1 MKPLKL
7 EIEGFQSFKE
17 RQCINFEKL
26 CEYGI
31 FGIFG
36 ETGSGK
42 STILDAIILA
52 LYGEIPKEQDLGKD
66 DEGLKNFLNNS
77 SEKMEVYFKFS
88 LGEDIFEITRR
99 YYLGKTKGVDTL
111 KPKDIIM
118 KKNGD
123 IIADKDKILKEK
135 LNDEFGLSVKDF
147 IRTVVLPQGKFSEF
161 LKLRREAKREML
173 ENIFN
178 MEEYGKKLKDK
189 ANQVRKNLD
198 FEREKLENQKESI
211 DPITKEE
218 ILSLENNLSSNT
230 ELLNNLSLEKI
241 KFDEYYSQMDSLRT
255 TIIKSNELNS
265 KKEKLESLKSDIELK
280 EKLLEKN
287 TQAEEIKESIL
298 EKDAIQTKL
307 SLNKIE
313 IDKLSKEKTLSLIEV
328 DKLNSR
334 LNSFDERKILLENEK
349 ENIDFNKI
357 EYNNLLKVCSE
368 KKILIEK
375 EKLLEKSEK
384 EILSLKEKLNN
395 LNENLTSLTNNIFD
409 IENQIKEIPK
419 FDENIL
425 ENLNN
430 SNLGL
435 KEVIKKYN
443 ENLKKEE
450 VINKKLDKLKSD
462 KILLNNSKNE
472 VLEKIN
478 ILENEKI
485 NNLASQLAKTLEDGK
500 PCPVCGS
507 IHHIKLDFKEENFE
521 EIKNNLEKLS
531 KEKENIIKE
540 EGEISGKITT
550 LLNEKDHLK
559 VIYDNEILNNE
570 NIRTLENK
578 SSLLEKEYK
587 LEKEKINNSKIKL
600 TELESEKARLLTS
613 KEFIEKDIKSTN
625 KFLENEI
632 INKDEILSNISNL
645 KEEIIN
651 INLQYINISLKDLEL
666 RKNTLYQNQN
676 ILEEIESEIK
686 TLINEKERLS
696 NEKDDT
702 AKKINEIENNE
713 IKFTTENKYLESS
726 FELILKNLK
735 INLEKYNFS
744 DENQVKKYYLTEENK
759 NSLNFEISDYYK
771 NLNTVTTLLE
781 EVTKTIDNRT
791 LSEEEWNE
799 IKNKKVKI
807 DNDITDLKINISKE
821 NFELEKKKKD
831 LENIEILNKDLNN
844 ITKKLKVAEDLYLKL
859 RSGDFVS
866 FLANKKLKNIIAM
879 ASTRLNKISNGKY
892 QLISDENS
900 NFYIVDIFN
909 EGKKRRTAT
918 LSGGE
923 TFIVS
928 LCLALAL
935 SKQLQLKGKKPL
947 EFFFLDEG
955 FGSLD
960 SKLLDRV
967 MDSIENI
974 REEERIKI
982 GIITHLED
990 LKLRILKRIEVEK
1003 AIPGERGSKIKL
1015 I

>member
-52 LYGEIPKEQDLGKD
+52 LYGEIPKEKELGKE

-88 LGEDIFEITRR
+88 LGEDIFEISRR
-99 YYLGKTKGVDTL
+99 YYLGKTKGMNTL

-135 LNDEFGLSVKDF
+135 LNDEFGLSVEDF

-161 LKLRREAKREML
+161 LKLRGEAKRKML

-189 ANQVRKNLD
+189 ANQVRKDLD
-198 FEREKLENQKESI
+198 FEREKLKNQKESI
-211 DPITKEE
+211 DPTTKEE
-218 ILSLENNLSSNT
+218 ILSLENNLSYNT

-241 KFDEYYSQMDSLRT
+241 KFNEYYSQMDNLRT
-255 TIIKSNELNS
+255 TIIKSNELKS
-265 KKEKLESLKSDIELK
+265 KREKLESLKSDIEFK

-287 TQAEEIKESIL
+287 AQAEEIKESIL
-298 EKDAIQTKL
+298 EKDSIQTKL

-313 IDKLSKEKTLSLIEV
+313 IDKLLNEKSLSLIEI
-328 DKLNSR
+328 DKLNSK
-334 LNSFDERKILLENEK
+334 LNSFDERKTLLENEK

-384 EILSLKEKLNN
+384 EILSLQEKLNT
-395 LNENLTSLTNNIFD
+395 LNENLISLTNNIFD

-430 SNLGL
+430 SNLRL

-450 VINKKLDKLKSD
+450 AIDKKLDKLKSD
-462 KILLNNSKNE
+462 KVLLNNSKNE
-472 VLEKIN
+472 ILEKIN
-478 ILENEKI
+478 TLENEKI
-485 NNLASQLAKTLEDGK
+485 NNLASQLAKTLEDCK

-540 EGEISGKITT
+540 EGEVSGKIAT

-578 SSLLEKEYK
+578 SSLLEEEYK
-587 LEKEKINNSKIKL
+587 VEKEKINNSKIKL
-600 TELESEKARLLTS
+600 TELENEKARLLTS
-613 KEFIEKDIKSTN
+613 KEFIEKDIKNTN

-632 INKDEILSNISNL
+632 INKDEILSNIVNL
-645 KEEIIN
+645 KEEIVN
-651 INLQYINISLKDLEL
+651 INLQYIDISLKDLEL
-666 RKNTLYQNQN
+666 RKNTLYKNQN
-676 ILEEIESEIK
+676 ILEEIENEIK
-686 TLINEKERLS
+686 SLINEKERFS
-696 NEKDDT
+696 KEKDDIS
-702 AKKINEIENNE
+702 KKINEIENNE
-713 IKFTTENKYLESS
+713 IKFTTENKYLENN

-744 DENQVKKYYLTEENK
+744 DENEVKKYYLNEENK

-781 EVTKTIDNRT
+781 EIIKTIDNRT

-821 NFELEKKKKD
+821 NSEIEKKKKD
-831 LENIEILNKDLNN
+831 LENIEILNKNLNN
-844 ITKKLKVAEDLYLKL
+844 IINKLKVAEDLYLKL

-935 SKQLQLKGKKPL
+935 SKNYNLKVKNL
-947 EFFFLDEG
+947 LNFS
-955 FGSLD
+955 SLM
-960 SKLLDRV
+960 K
-967 MDSIENI
+967 
-974 REEERIKI
+974 
-982 GIITHLED
+982 D
-990 LKLRILKRIEVEK
+990 LVVL
-1003 AIPGERGSKIKL
+1003 IPNF
-1015 I
+1015 

>member
-52 LYGEIPKEQDLGKD
+52 LYGEIPKEKELGKE

-88 LGEDIFEITRR
+88 LGKDIFEILRR
-99 YYLGKTKGVDTL
+99 YYLGKTKGMNTL

-135 LNDEFGLSVKDF
+135 LNDEFGLSVEDF

-161 LKLRREAKREML
+161 LKLRGEAKRKML

-189 ANQVRKNLD
+189 ANQVRKDLD
-198 FEREKLENQKESI
+198 FEREKLKNQKESI
-211 DPITKEE
+211 DPTTKEE
-218 ILSLENNLSSNT
+218 ILSLENNLSYNT

-241 KFDEYYSQMDSLRT
+241 KFNEYYSQMDNLRT
-255 TIIKSNELNS
+255 TIIKSNELKL
-265 KKEKLESLKSDIELK
+265 KKEKLESLKSDIEFK

-287 TQAEEIKESIL
+287 AQAEEIKESIL
-298 EKDAIQTKL
+298 EKDSIQTKL

-313 IDKLSKEKTLSLIEV
+313 IDKLLNEKSLSLIEI
-328 DKLNSR
+328 DKLNSK
-334 LNSFDERKILLENEK
+334 LNSFDERKTLLENEK

-357 EYNNLLKVCSE
+357 EYNNLLKVCSD

-384 EILSLKEKLNN
+384 EILSLQENLNT
-395 LNENLTSLTNNIFD
+395 LNENLISLTNNIFD

-430 SNLGL
+430 SNLRL

-450 VINKKLDKLKSD
+450 VIDKKLDKLKSD
-462 KILLNNSKNE
+462 KVLLNNSKNK

-540 EGEISGKITT
+540 EGEVSGKIAT

-578 SSLLEKEYK
+578 SSLLEEEYK
-587 LEKEKINNSKIKL
+587 VEKEKINNSKIKL
-600 TELESEKARLLTS
+600 TELENEKARLLTS
-613 KEFIEKDIKSTN
+613 KEFIEKDIKNTN

-632 INKDEILSNISNL
+632 INKDEILSNIVNL
-645 KEEIIN
+645 KEEIVN
-651 INLQYINISLKDLEL
+651 INLQYIDISLKDLEL
-666 RKNTLYQNQN
+666 RKNTLYKNQN
-676 ILEEIESEIK
+676 ILEEIENEIK
-686 TLINEKERLS
+686 SLINEKERFS
-696 NEKDDT
+696 KEKDDIS
-702 AKKINEIENNE
+702 KKINEIENNE
-713 IKFTTENKYLESS
+713 IKFTTENKYLENN

-744 DENQVKKYYLTEENK
+744 DENEVKKYYLTEENK
-759 NSLNFEISDYYK
+759 NSLNLEINDYYK

-781 EVTKTIDNRT
+781 EIIKTIDNRT

-821 NFELEKKKKD
+821 NSEIEKKKKD
-831 LENIEILNKDLNN
+831 LENIEILNKNLNN
-844 ITKKLKVAEDLYLKL
+844 IINKLKVAEDLYLKL

-974 REEERIKI
+974 REEEKIKI

>member
-52 LYGEIPKEQDLGKD
+52 LYGEIPKEKELGKE

-88 LGEDIFEITRR
+88 LGKDIFEILRR
-99 YYLGKTKGVDTL
+99 YYLGKTKGMNTL

-135 LNDEFGLSVKDF
+135 LNDEFGLSVEDF

-161 LKLRREAKREML
+161 LKLRGEAKRKML

-189 ANQVRKNLD
+189 ANQVRKDLD
-198 FEREKLENQKESI
+198 FEREKLKNQKESI
-211 DPITKEE
+211 DPTTKEE
-218 ILSLENNLSSNT
+218 ILSLENNLSYNT

-241 KFDEYYSQMDSLRT
+241 KFNEYYSQMDNLRT
-255 TIIKSNELNS
+255 TIIKSNELKS
-265 KKEKLESLKSDIELK
+265 KREKLESLKSDIEFK

-287 TQAEEIKESIL
+287 AQAEEIKESIL
-298 EKDAIQTKL
+298 EKDSIQTKL
-307 SLNKIE
+307 SLNKSEIDKLLNEKSLSLIE
-313 IDKLSKEKTLSLIEV
+313 IDKLNSK
-328 DKLNSR
+328 
-334 LNSFDERKILLENEK
+334 LNSFDERKSLLENEK

-384 EILSLKEKLNN
+384 EILSLQEKLNT
-395 LNENLTSLTNNIFD
+395 LNENLISLTNNIFD

-430 SNLGL
+430 SNLRL

-450 VINKKLDKLKSD
+450 AIDKKLDKLKSD
-462 KILLNNSKNE
+462 KVLLNNSKNE
-472 VLEKIN
+472 ILEKIN

-540 EGEISGKITT
+540 EGEVSGKIAT

-578 SSLLEKEYK
+578 FSLLEEEYK
-587 LEKEKINNSKIKL
+587 VEKEKINNSKIKL
-600 TELESEKARLLTS
+600 TELENEKARLLTS
-613 KEFIEKDIKSTN
+613 KEFIEKDIKNTN

-632 INKDEILSNISNL
+632 INKDEILSNIVNL
-645 KEEIIN
+645 KEEIVN
-651 INLQYINISLKDLEL
+651 INLQYIDISLKDLEL
-666 RKNTLYQNQN
+666 RKNTLYKNQN
-676 ILEEIESEIK
+676 ILEEIENEIK
-686 TLINEKERLS
+686 SLINEKERFS
-696 NEKDDT
+696 KEKDDIS
-702 AKKINEIENNE
+702 KKINEIENNE
-713 IKFTTENKYLESS
+713 IKFTTENKYLENN

-744 DENQVKKYYLTEENK
+744 DENEVKKYYLNEENK

-781 EVTKTIDNRT
+781 EIIKTIDNRT

-821 NFELEKKKKD
+821 NSEIEKKKKD
-831 LENIEILNKDLNN
+831 LENIENLNKNLNN
-844 ITKKLKVAEDLYLKL
+844 VINKLKVAEDLYLKL